1 MYSFFALSGHPSVR
15 IAAAVTGSLI
25 ITAVMVMSSTLNASP
40 TGAMLST
47 GVLA

>member
-1 MYSFFALSGHPSVR
+1 MYSFFTLAGHPSAR

-25 ITAVMVMSSTLNASP
+25 VTAVMVMSSTLSASP
-40 TGAMLST
+40 SGAMLST